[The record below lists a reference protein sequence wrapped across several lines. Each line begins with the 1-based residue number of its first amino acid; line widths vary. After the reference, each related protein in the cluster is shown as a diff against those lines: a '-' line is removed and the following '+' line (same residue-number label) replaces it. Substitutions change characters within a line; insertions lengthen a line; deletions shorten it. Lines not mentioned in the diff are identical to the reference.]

1 MRKWLSE
8 RGYIKKFVC
17 KDVLKASNQLR
28 EALLDKEKMSKN
40 DDRVTFDIT
49 YYYPVFKN
57 RNILEELHILR
68 APDEQYRRV
77 FTDIPRICFKN
88 GKSLKDHL
96 VTSVLRKI
104 DVRGNFCPYCGKRS
118 PCELCKI

>member
-49 YYYPVFKN
+49 YYPVFKN
-57 RNILEELHILR
+57 RNILEELHILH